1 MARRTGLGEGG
12 MEATSVAGLLLLAV
26 LVSGYLSRLS
36 YVPLPLVQMALG
48 ALINSLG
55 LATCVLDPALFFL
68 LFLPPLLFIDG
79 WRIPQDALR
88 RDAGTILTL
97 ALGLVLATV
106 LGMGWFIHWLVPAM
120 PLAVAFALAAVIAPT
135 DPIAV
140 RAVATRHPVPARL
153 MHLLQGEALLN
164 DASGLV
170 CMRFA
175 VAAALT
181 GAFSLTGAL
190 VSFAWVAS
198 GGLLIGAGVAWGVA
212 RIAARTAVQGAQS
225 GGSQIL
231 ATLLLPFGV
240 YLLAERL
247 HCSGILA
254 AVAAGL
260 TMNLTEAWPWR
271 AATRLQ
277 RTAVWD
283 TVQLVTN
290 GAIFVLLGQQ
300 LPALLSATPT
310 TVLVTG
316 HTDPWW
322 LAGAAALIVLA
333 LGALRFAWVGLSF
346 WLGAVAA
353 RRRGEDT
360 PLQGW
365 RVVMVASLAGV
376 RGAVTL
382 AGVLTLPLLLPD
394 GSAFPARDLAILLA
408 AGVILLSLAVS
419 TVLLPPVL
427 RGLVWPAAPARSQ
440 IEHATR
446 RAAAEAALQALEQAR
461 RQRKGGAAA
470 DPRYA
475 DAEGRLL
482 AMYRQRIASHTA
494 TGPVLRLEE
503 QAIERELGL
512 LGLRAERAE
521 ARRYGR
527 LHGLDELALRR
538 IVRELDFQ
546 EARHGV

>member
-1 MARRTGLGEGG
+1 
-12 MEATSVAGLLLLAV
+12 MEATAIAGTLLLAV
-26 LVSGYLSRLS
+26 VVSSTLARLLRL
-36 YVPLPLVQMALG
+36 PLPLVQMALG
-48 ALINSLG
+48 AAIYGLG
-55 LATCVLDPALFFL
+55 LAAGVLDPALFFL

-106 LGMGWFIHWLVPAM
+106 LGMGWFIHWLIPAM
-120 PLAVAFALAAVIAPT
+120 PLAVAFALAGVIAPT

-140 RAVATRHPVPARL
+140 RAVAARHPIPARL

-181 GAFSLTGAL
+181 GSFSLTGAL
-190 VSFAWVAS
+190 ASFAWVAA
-198 GGLLIGAGVAWGVA
+198 GGLLIGAGVTWGVA
-212 RIAARTAVQGAQS
+212 RIAARTTEQGTQG

-260 TMNLTEAWPWR
+260 TMNLTDAWPWR

-283 TVQLVTN
+283 TVQLATN

-310 TVLVTG
+310 TVLITG
-316 HTDPWW
+316 HSDPWW
-322 LAGAAALIVLA
+322 LAGAAGLIVLG

-346 WLGAVAA
+346 WLGAAAA
-353 RRRGEDT
+353 RRRGDDT
-360 PLQGW
+360 PLRGW
-365 RVVMVASLAGV
+365 RVVMVASLGGV

-394 GSAFPARDLAILLA
+394 GSPFPARDLAILLA
-408 AGVILLSLAVS
+408 AGVIVLSLAV
-419 TVLLPPVL
+419 TTLLLPPVL
-427 RGLVWPAAPARSQ
+427 RGLHWPAAAVRSPV
-440 IEHATR
+440 EHATR
-446 RAAAEAALQALEQAR
+446 RAAAEAALLALQHAHR
-461 RQRKGGAAA
+461 RRRSGPTP

-475 DAEGRLL
+475 EAEARLL
-482 AMYRQRIASHTA
+482 AMYEHRIARNTEA
-494 TGPVLRLEE
+494 GPVLRLQE

-546 EARHGV
+546 EARYGV

>member
-1 MARRTGLGEGG
+1 
-12 MEATSVAGLLLLAV
+12 MEATGVAGTLLLAV
-26 LVSGYLSRLS
+26 VVSGTLARLLRL
-36 YVPLPLVQMALG
+36 PLPLVQMALG
-48 ALINSLG
+48 AAIHGLG
-55 LATCVLDPALFFL
+55 LAAGVLDPALFFL

-88 RDAGTILTL
+88 RDAGTMVTL

-106 LGMGWFIHWLVPAM
+106 LGMGWFIHWLIPAM
-120 PLAVAFALAAVIAPT
+120 PLAVAFALAGVIAPT

-140 RAVATRHPVPARL
+140 SAVAARHPIPARL

-181 GAFSLTGAL
+181 GAFSLPGAL
-190 VSFAWVAS
+190 VSFGWVAA
-198 GGLLIGAGVAWGVA
+198 GGLLIGAGVTWGVA
-212 RIAARTAVQGAQS
+212 RIAARTTAQGTQG

-240 YLLAERL
+240 YLLAEHL

-260 TMNLTEAWPWR
+260 TMNLTDAWPWR

-283 TVQLVTN
+283 TVQLATN

-300 LPALLSATPT
+300 LPALLAATPS
-310 TVLVTG
+310 TVLITG
-316 HTDPWW
+316 HSDPWW
-322 LAGAAALIVLA
+322 LAGAAGLIVLA
-333 LGALRFAWVGLSF
+333 LGALWFAWVGLSF

-360 PLQGW
+360 PLRGW
-365 RVVMVASLAGV
+365 RVVLVASLAGV

-382 AGVLTLPLLLPD
+382 AGVLTLPLVLPD
-394 GSAFPARDLAILLA
+394 GGAFPARDLAILLA
-408 AGVILLSLAVS
+408 AGVIVLSLAVA
-419 TVLLPPVL
+419 TLLLPPLL
-427 RGLVWPAAPARSQ
+427 RGLVWPAAPGRSQ

-461 RQRKGGAAA
+461 RQRNSGSATDPHYAGAEA
-470 DPRYA
+470 
-475 DAEGRLL
+475 RLL
-482 AMYRQRIASHTA
+482 AMYRQRIARNSA
-494 TGPVLRLEE
+494 AGPVLRLEE

-512 LGLRAERAE
+512 LGLRAERA
-521 ARRYGR
+521 AAQRYGR

>member
-1 MARRTGLGEGG
+1 
-12 MEATSVAGLLLLAV
+12 MEAIGVAGTLLLAV
-26 LVSGYLSRLS
+26 VVSGTLARLLRL
-36 YVPLPLVQMALG
+36 PLPLVQMALG
-48 ALINSLG
+48 AAIHGLG
-55 LATCVLDPALFFL
+55 LAAGVLDPALFFL

-88 RDAGTILTL
+88 RDAGTMVTL

-106 LGMGWFIHWLVPAM
+106 LGMGWFIHWLIPAM
-120 PLAVAFALAAVIAPT
+120 PLAVAFALAGVIAPT

-140 RAVATRHPVPARL
+140 SAVAARHPIPARL

-181 GAFSLTGAL
+181 GAFSLPGAL
-190 VSFAWVAS
+190 VSFGWVAA
-198 GGLLIGAGVAWGVA
+198 GGLLIGAGVTWGVA
-212 RIAARTAVQGAQS
+212 RIAARTTAQGTQG

-240 YLLAERL
+240 YLLAEHL

-260 TMNLTEAWPWR
+260 TMNLTDAWPWR

-283 TVQLVTN
+283 TVQLATN

-300 LPALLSATPT
+300 LPALLAATPS
-310 TVLVTG
+310 TVLITG
-316 HTDPWW
+316 HSDPWW
-322 LAGAAALIVLA
+322 LAGAAGLIVLA
-333 LGALRFAWVGLSF
+333 LGALWFAWVGLSF

-360 PLQGW
+360 PLRGW
-365 RVVMVASLAGV
+365 RVVLVASLAGV

-382 AGVLTLPLLLPD
+382 AGVLTLPLVLPD
-394 GSAFPARDLAILLA
+394 GGAFPARDLAILLA
-408 AGVILLSLAVS
+408 AGVIVLSLAVA
-419 TVLLPPVL
+419 TLLLPPLL
-427 RGLVWPAAPARSQ
+427 RGLVWPAAPGRSQ

-461 RQRKGGAAA
+461 RQRNSGSATDPHYAGAEA
-470 DPRYA
+470 
-475 DAEGRLL
+475 RLL
-482 AMYRQRIASHTA
+482 AMYRQRIARNTA
-494 TGPVLRLEE
+494 AGPVLRLEE

-512 LGLRAERAE
+512 LGLRAERA
-521 ARRYGR
+521 AAQRYGR

>member
-1 MARRTGLGEGG
+1 

-26 LVSGYLSRLS
+26 LVSGYLARLLHL
-36 YVPLPLVQMALG
+36 PLPLVQMALG
-48 ALINSLG
+48 ALIDSLG
-55 LATCVLDPALFFL
+55 LTTGVLDPALFFL

-106 LGMGWFIHWLVPAM
+106 LGMGWFIHWLIPSM
-120 PLAVAFALAAVIAPT
+120 PLAVAFALAGVIAPT

-140 RAVATRHPVPARL
+140 SAVTARHPVPARL

-175 VAAALT
+175 ATAALT

-190 VSFAWVAS
+190 LSFAWVAAS
-198 GGLLIGAGVAWGVA
+198 GLLIGAAVTWGVA
-212 RIAARTAVQGAQS
+212 RIAAHATGHGTQG

-260 TMNLTEAWPWR
+260 TMNLTDAWPWR

-290 GAIFVLLGQQ
+290 GSIFVLLGQQ
-300 LPALLSATPT
+300 LPALLRATPP

-322 LAGAAALIVLA
+322 LAGAAGLIVLA

-360 PLQGW
+360 PMHGW
-365 RVVMVASLAGV
+365 RVVLVASLAGV

-382 AGVLTLPLLLPD
+382 AGVLTLPLTLPD
-394 GSAFPARDLAILLA
+394 GGPFPARDLAILLA
-408 AGVILLSLAVS
+408 AGVIVLSLAVA
-419 TVLLPPVL
+419 TLLLPPVL
-427 RGLVWPAAPARSQ
+427 RGLHWPAEPLHGSV
-440 IEHATR
+440 EHATR
-446 RAAAEAALQALEQAR
+446 RAAAEAAMQALEQAR
-461 RQRKGGAAA
+461 RQRKSAAEPNPHL
-470 DPRYA
+470 DPRYD
-475 DAEGRLL
+475 DAEARLL
-482 AMYRQRIASHTA
+482 AMYRQRIAQNTA
-494 TGPVLRLEE
+494 TDPARRLED

>member
-1 MARRTGLGEGG
+1 
-12 MEATSVAGLLLLAV
+12 MEATGVAGTLLLAV
-26 LVSGYLSRLS
+26 VVSGTLARLLRL
-36 YVPLPLVQMALG
+36 PLPLVQMALG
-48 ALINSLG
+48 AAIHGLG
-55 LATCVLDPALFFL
+55 LAAGVLDPALFFL

-88 RDAGTILTL
+88 RDAGTMVTL

-106 LGMGWFIHWLVPAM
+106 LGMGWFIHWLIPAM
-120 PLAVAFALAAVIAPT
+120 PLAVAFALAGVIAPT

-140 RAVATRHPVPARL
+140 SAVAARHPIPARL

-181 GAFSLTGAL
+181 GAFSLPGAL
-190 VSFAWVAS
+190 VSFGWVAA
-198 GGLLIGAGVAWGVA
+198 GGLLIGAGVTWGVA
-212 RIAARTAVQGAQS
+212 RIAARTTAQGTQG

-240 YLLAERL
+240 YLLAEHL

-260 TMNLTEAWPWR
+260 TMNLTDAWPWR

-283 TVQLVTN
+283 TVQLATN

-300 LPALLSATPT
+300 LPALLAATPS
-310 TVLVTG
+310 TVLITG
-316 HTDPWW
+316 HSDPWW
-322 LAGAAALIVLA
+322 LAGAAGLIVLA

-360 PLQGW
+360 PLRGW
-365 RVVMVASLAGV
+365 RVVLVASLAGV

-382 AGVLTLPLLLPD
+382 AGVLTLPLVLPD
-394 GSAFPARDLAILLA
+394 GGAFPARDLAILLA
-408 AGVILLSLAVS
+408 AGVIVLSLAVA
-419 TVLLPPVL
+419 TLLLPPLL
-427 RGLVWPAAPARSQ
+427 RGLVWPAAPGRSQ

-461 RQRKGGAAA
+461 RQRNSGSATDPHYAGAEA
-470 DPRYA
+470 
-475 DAEGRLL
+475 RLL
-482 AMYRQRIASHTA
+482 AMYRQRIARNTA
-494 TGPVLRLEE
+494 AGPVLRLEE

-512 LGLRAERAE
+512 LGLRAERA
-521 ARRYGR
+521 AAQRYGR

>member
-1 MARRTGLGEGG
+1 

-26 LVSGYLSRLS
+26 LVSGYLARKLRL
-36 YVPLPLVQMALG
+36 PLPLVQMALG
-48 ALINSLG
+48 ALIHSLG
-55 LATCVLDPALFFL
+55 LATGVLDPALFFL

-106 LGMGWFIHWLVPAM
+106 LGMGWFIHWLIPSM
-120 PLAVAFALAAVIAPT
+120 PLAVAFALAGVIAPT

-140 RAVATRHPVPARL
+140 SAVTARHPVPSRL

-175 VAAALT
+175 AAAALT

-190 VSFAWVAS
+190 LSFAWVAA
-198 GGLLIGAGVAWGVA
+198 GGLLIGAGVTWGVA
-212 RIAARTAVQGAQS
+212 RIAAHTSGQGTQG

-260 TMNLTEAWPWR
+260 TMNLTDAWPWR

-300 LPALLSATPT
+300 LPALLGATPT

-322 LAGAAALIVLA
+322 LAGAAGLIVLA

-346 WLGAVAA
+346 WLGAVAT

-360 PLQGW
+360 PLHGW
-365 RVVMVASLAGV
+365 RVVLVASLAGV

-382 AGVLTLPLLLPD
+382 AGVLTLPLMLPNGD
-394 GSAFPARDLAILLA
+394 PFPARDLAILLA
-408 AGVILLSLAVS
+408 AGVIVLSLAVA
-419 TVLLPPVL
+419 TLLLPPVL
-427 RGLVWPAAPARSQ
+427 RGLAWPAEPLRGSV
-440 IEHATR
+440 EHATR
-446 RAAAEAALQALEQAR
+446 RAAAEAAMRALEEAR
-461 RQRKGGAAA
+461 RQRKSAAEPDPQL
-470 DPRYA
+470 DPRYD
-475 DAEGRLL
+475 DAEARLL
-482 AMYRQRIASHTA
+482 AMYRQRIASHSA
-494 TGPVLRLEE
+494 TGPVLRLQE

-527 LHGLDELALRR
+527 LHGPDELALRR
-538 IVRELDFQ
+538 LVRELDFQ

>member
-1 MARRTGLGEGG
+1 
-12 MEATSVAGLLLLAV
+12 MEATGVAGLLLLAV
-26 LVSGYLSRLS
+26 VVSGYLARL
-36 YVPLPLVQMALG
+36 VRLPLPLVQMALG
-48 ALINSLG
+48 AAMHGVG
-55 LATCVLDPALFFL
+55 LAAGVLDPALFFL
-68 LFLPPLLFIDG
+68 LFLSPLLFIDG

-97 ALGLVLATV
+97 ALGLVVATV
-106 LGMGWFIHWLVPAM
+106 LGMGLFIHWLIPAM
-120 PLAVAFALAAVIAPT
+120 PLAVAFALAGVIAPT

-140 RAVATRHPVPARL
+140 SAVAARHPIPARL

-181 GAFSLTGAL
+181 GTFSLTGAL
-190 VSFAWVAS
+190 ASFVWLAA
-198 GGLLIGAGVAWGVA
+198 GGLSIGAGVTWGVA
-212 RIAARTAVQGAQS
+212 RIAAQTTVQGTQG

-231 ATLLLPFGV
+231 VTLLLPFGV
-240 YLLAERL
+240 YLLADRL

-254 AVAAGL
+254 AVAAGI
-260 TMNLTEAWPWR
+260 TMNLTDAWPWR

-283 TVQLVTN
+283 MVQLATN
-290 GAIFVLLGQQ
+290 GVIFVLLGQQ

-310 TVLVTG
+310 TVLITG
-316 HTDPWW
+316 HSDPWW
-322 LAGAAALIVLA
+322 LAGAAGLIVLV

-353 RRRGEDT
+353 RRRGDDT
-360 PLQGW
+360 PLRGW
-365 RVVMVASLAGV
+365 RVVLVASLAGV

-382 AGVLTLPLLLPD
+382 AGVLTLPLVMP
-394 GSAFPARDLAILLA
+394 GGNAFPARDLAILLA
-408 AGVILLSLAVS
+408 AGVIVLSLGVA

-427 RGLVWPAAPARSQ
+427 RGLTWPAAPGRGQ

-446 RAAAEAALQALEQAR
+446 RASAVAAMKALEQAR
-461 RQRKGGAAA
+461 RRRRGGSAA

-475 DAEGRLL
+475 EVEALLL
-482 AMYRQRIASHTA
+482 ALYEQRIARNTA

-521 ARRYGR
+521 AQRYGR

-546 EARHGV
+546 EARYGV

>member
-1 MARRTGLGEGG
+1 
-12 MEATSVAGLLLLAV
+12 MEATGVAGTLLLAV
-26 LVSGYLSRLS
+26 VVSGTLARLLRL
-36 YVPLPLVQMALG
+36 PLPLVQMALG
-48 ALINSLG
+48 AAIHGLG
-55 LATCVLDPALFFL
+55 LAAGVLDPALFFL

-88 RDAGTILTL
+88 RDAGTMVTL

-106 LGMGWFIHWLVPAM
+106 LSMGWFIHWLIPAM
-120 PLAVAFALAAVIAPT
+120 PLAVAFALAGVIAPT

-140 RAVATRHPVPARL
+140 SAVAARHPIPARL

-181 GAFSLTGAL
+181 GAFSLPGAL
-190 VSFAWVAS
+190 VSFGWVAA
-198 GGLLIGAGVAWGVA
+198 GGLLIGAGVTWGVA
-212 RIAARTAVQGAQS
+212 RIAARTTAQGTQG

-240 YLLAERL
+240 YLLAEHL

-260 TMNLTEAWPWR
+260 TMNLTDAWPWR

-283 TVQLVTN
+283 TVQLATN

-300 LPALLSATPT
+300 LPALLAATPS
-310 TVLVTG
+310 TVLITG
-316 HTDPWW
+316 HSDPWW
-322 LAGAAALIVLA
+322 LAGAAGLIVLA
-333 LGALRFAWVGLSF
+333 LGALWFAWVGLSF

-360 PLQGW
+360 PLRGW
-365 RVVMVASLAGV
+365 RVVLVASLAGV

-382 AGVLTLPLLLPD
+382 AGVLTLPLVLPD
-394 GSAFPARDLAILLA
+394 GGAFPARDLAILLA
-408 AGVILLSLAVS
+408 AGVIVLSLAVA
-419 TVLLPPVL
+419 TLLLPPLL
-427 RGLVWPAAPARSQ
+427 RGLVWPAAPGRSQ

-461 RQRKGGAAA
+461 RQRNSGSATDPHYAGAEA
-470 DPRYA
+470 
-475 DAEGRLL
+475 RLL
-482 AMYRQRIASHTA
+482 AMYRQRIARNSA
-494 TGPVLRLEE
+494 AGPVLRLEE

-512 LGLRAERAE
+512 LGLRAERA
-521 ARRYGR
+521 AAQRYGR